1 MTYNVKLKPKFVRAL
16 KKLDKKQAEKILVK
30 VYLLGAD
37 PYPSASKQL
46 RVIEAR
52 RLRIGD
58 YRVLYTV
65 EDSELVVLVL
75 MVGHRK
81 EIYR

>member
-1 MTYNVKLKPKFVRAL
+1 MTYDVKLKPKFVRAL
-16 KKLDKKQAEKILVK
+16 KKIDKKQAERILVK
-30 VYLLGAD
+30 VYLLGTD
-37 PYPSASKQL
+37 PYPTASKQL
-46 RVIEAR
+46 RGIDAR

-65 EDSELVVLVL
+65 ENTKLIVLVL

-81 EIYR
+81 DVYH